1 MPIDWNAIENEKFA
15 QIRTYVKKGRF
26 TTTLDKVQAK
36 GATLSGSIPVEFI
49 FKDVADGSL
58 PKATHWFSVKNQNWR
73 AWHFRKL
80 MELLGASE
88 ADAKKAVSNCED
100 QSTDEKRVDLYVQA
114 FNRLAQKN
122 IKVEVEVWQE
132 QASNGEFYGRADFT
146 DGSVRMSHPE
156 ETQQAANVPEAVSD
170 LGALDDNTIDIGDIP
185 F

>member
-1 MPIDWNAIENEKFA
+1 MSIDWDTIENEKFA
-15 QIRTYVKKGRF
+15 QTRTYVEKGRF

-36 GATLSGSIPVEFI
+36 DATPTGSIPVEFI

-80 MELLGASE
+80 MELFGASE

-122 IKVEVEVWQE
+122 TKVEVEVWQE
-132 QASNGEFYGRADFT
+132 QASNGKFYGRAEFT
-146 DGSVRMSHPE
+146 DRSVRMSYPE
-156 ETQQAANVPEAVSD
+156 DAKIANDVPDAGAD
-170 LGALDDNTIDIGDIP
+170 LGAEDAVIDLGEIP